1 MIARESNAMQR
12 DWLRRVLLVP
22 QGRQTREVTATV
34 GRSRAFV
41 QRVKAGTQSD

>member
-12 DWLRRVLLVP
+12 DRLRRVLLVP